1 MQQSCRPGCLAKIPS
16 IWSRDFSKG
25 NCCAHGSES
34 SVTLPISC
42 WSMDCIAEFVG
53 FFSELKA
60 TLKSWH
66 SFLLLLSFHT
76 DWRSKL
82 AIHVLIWIICKY
94 PIISLSLYCWLVFV
108 WTPTSYVLN
117 TRDQGRI
124 VGLGLSHTSL
134 GSDVW
139 ASWIDDAHGYTPVS

>member
-25 NCCAHGSES
+25 NQIWEQRYVAHFLLVHGLNRW
-34 SVTLPISC
+34 VC
-42 WSMDCIAEFVG
+42 WVFW
-53 FFSELKA
+53 ELKA

-66 SFLLLLSFHT
+66 SFFLLLSFHT

-82 AIHVLIWIICKY
+82 AIHGLIWIICKH
-94 PIISLSLYCWLVFV
+94 PIISSYCWLVFV
-108 WTPTSYVLN
+108 WAPTSYVLN

-134 GSDVW
+134 GSNVW